1 MHQNDENS
9 KEFKRNGKCTTT
21 SIRHGG
27 RQQWMTA
34 RGTGSPAFIDD
45 VSAGKSLNCM
55 VLDSLLRFS
64 QMDLHSASQYK
75 WILPKKP
82 KSVSK
87 QRSGKPFSGQDL
99 ISTRQNMLFSYWRKR
114 DQQRSSS
121 WSWLL
126 QRPRGASTG
135 RRQCFGF
142 LTISLKIRASY

>member
-9 KEFKRNGKCTTT
+9 KEFKRNGKCTTS

-34 RGTGSPAFIDD
+34 SGTGSPAFIDD

-64 QMDLHSASQYK
+64 QMNLHSASQYK

-87 QRSGKPFSGQDL
+87 QRRGKPFSGQVSHL
-99 ISTRQNMLFSYWRKR
+99 ISTRQSMLFSYWSQNKGTAWT
-114 DQQRSSS
+114 DSSCS
-121 WSWLL
+121 KGVAEHLM
-126 QRPRGASTG
+126 GGKTA
-135 RRQCFGF
+135 FGDVGG
-142 LTISLKIRASY
+142 